1 MQEKLKYAN
10 PGNIRKSISEL
21 KLIGPTSS
29 YAYGYIQANL
39 VIVDKAHAFDF
50 LSFSML
56 NPSPCPILEVLDP
69 GNPYPVKSASDS
81 DIRYDLGKYLIF
93 QNNKSKIVQ
102 NIKNYWTN
110 SKVTFL
116 IGCLFSMQKH
126 FEESGMIINHLNE
139 NKVDPTFITNI
150 PTNSFGIFDGPMIV
164 SMWPIHKNYIS
175 KAITISSKLPSVHG
189 KPIHIGDP
197 SLIGIKDIEKPD
209 YGDIIKLK
217 PDEIPVFWGCGITP
231 QLIAQQKN
239 IDMITHHPGNMYITD
254 LKTNEMEII

>member
-1 MQEKLKYAN
+1 M
-10 PGNIRKSISEL
+10 
-21 KLIGPTSS
+21 
-29 YAYGYIQANL
+29 
-39 VIVDKAHAFDF
+39 
-50 LSFSML
+50 
-56 NPSPCPILEVLDP
+56 C
-69 GNPYPVKSASDS
+69 
-81 DIRYDLGKYLIF
+81 KYLIF
-93 QNNKSKIVQ
+93 QNKYSKIVE
-102 NIKNYWTN
+102 NIENYWTK

-126 FEESGMIINHLNE
+126 FEDAGIIIKHLNE
-139 NKVDPTFITNI
+139 NKIDPTFITNI
-150 PTNSFGIFDGPMIV
+150 PTNPFGIFDGPMVV
-164 SMWPIHKNYIS
+164 SMWPVHKDYIT

-197 SLIGIKDIEKPD
+197 ELIGIKDIEKPD